1 MPRRKTRSAREMWTQ
16 LELLGPRPQLPPW
29 GSLPASVQREGLT
42 LVARL
47 LRAAW
52 SAASERRRSG
62 EVGDE

>member
-1 MPRRKTRSAREMWTQ
+1 MWTQ